1 MNISNLIITFIISG
15 IVVYGAEPA
24 ENAEDKMITE
34 LRALVKIEPNKRTK
48 DQKERVREIWR
59 TSQEVKKVFHN
70 ASVLQVGDSIFDF
83 PGLIQHLSLKYEE
96 TKREYQSGY
105 SYSKESGESGHD
117 QIVIIITFS
126 EDGIVTNKEHMK
138 VNSR

>member
-1 MNISNLIITFIISG
+1 MNITNLIITFIFSG
-15 IVVYGAEPA
+15 VVLYGAEPA

-83 PGLIQHLSLKYEE
+83 PGLIQQLSLKYDE

-105 SYSKESGESGHD
+105 SYSKDSGDGGKDH
-117 QIVIIITFS
+117 IVIVITFS